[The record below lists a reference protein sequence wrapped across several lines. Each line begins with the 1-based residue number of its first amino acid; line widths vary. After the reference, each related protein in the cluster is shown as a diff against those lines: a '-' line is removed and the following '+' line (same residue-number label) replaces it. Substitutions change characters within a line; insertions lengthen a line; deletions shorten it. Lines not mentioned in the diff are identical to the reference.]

1 MGKRTLPMTLL
12 YLFLIVLVLLI
23 IALSL
28 LRFWDRNAERTEWR
42 RLLSKQ
48 PVHPVRFDPAT
59 VAELPEAARRYFA
72 YTIAPGTPQL
82 SVAEIDMKGLFSLK
96 PPEYL
101 PMEARQI
108 LALPYGFVW
117 KMRLIGGLPVSGSD
131 TGSWTRFRILG
142 LFPVARAGGDTDH
155 TRSAF
160 GRCVIEA
167 VFWSPAAL
175 LPGRGVAWEAVS
187 ESVAR
192 VTVTHGA
199 LSQTVDIT
207 LGDDGRPVEV
217 SMLRW
222 SNANPQK
229 QYRLQPF
236 GGTLSDFRD
245 VSGYRLPFRVEGG
258 NLFGTEGYFPFYKA
272 EVTAI
277 HFPAPGSSGE

>member
-1 MGKRTLPMTLL
+1 MTLL
-12 YLFLIVLVLLI
+12 TLLLGILSVLLI
-23 IALSL
+23 FLLL
-28 LRFWDRNAERTEWR
+28 LRYFDHGAEVREWQ

-48 PVHPVRFDPAT
+48 PEHPARFDPAMT
-59 VAELPEAARRYFA
+59 AELPEAARRYFA
-72 YTIAPGTPQL
+72 YTIAPGTPL
-82 SVAEIDMKGLFSLK
+82 LRVAEIDMKGLFSLK

-108 LALPYGFVW
+108 LALPHGFVW
-117 KMRLIGGLPVSGSD
+117 KMRLVGGLPVSGSD

-160 GRCVIEA
+160 GRYVIEA
-167 VFWSPAAL
+167 VFWTPAAL
-175 LPGRGVAWEAVS
+175 LPGEGIAWEAVS
-187 ESVAR
+187 ASVAR
-192 VTVTHGA
+192 VTVTRGE
-199 LSQTVDIT
+199 LSQSVDIT
-207 LGDDGRPVEV
+207 LGHDGQPIEV
-217 SMLRW
+217 SMMRW

-258 NLFGTEGYFPFYKA
+258 NLFGTGGYFPFYKA
-272 EVTAI
+272 EITAI
-277 HFPAPGSSGE
+277 RFPLHTTLKN